1 MTDPNTSVLEKF
13 DLTGKVA
20 LITGAGQGVGRGIAL
35 AYAAAGAEAVI
46 INDLVAERAESVAA
60 EVDALGSKGVPG
72 VGNVASWDEMQ
83 KVVAAAGRPVDV
95 LVNNAGVPPMDP
107 VAATRGGGKKF
118 VESGPED
125 WQIWLDVN
133 IMGAFIATRLCLP
146 AMVESGWGRVINIIS
161 DASRTGERGMVAYGA
176 AKAAVAGMSRS
187 LAKEV
192 GRKGV
197 TVNSIAIGA
206 TVTPTV
212 QEGVSEEILKSISGL
227 YPVGRLGMPDDI
239 SPAALLLA
247 SEAGAWITGQT
258 MAVNGGYSVTL

>member
-1 MTDPNTSVLEKF
+1 MTDPNALVKEKF
-13 DLTGKVA
+13 DLTGKVV

-35 AYAAAGAEAVI
+35 AFAAAGADAVI
-46 INDLVAERAESVAA
+46 INDLVTERAEAVAA
-60 EVDALGSKGVPG
+60 EVDELGSKGVPG
-72 VGNVASWDEMQ
+72 VGNVASWEDMER
-83 KVVAAAGRPVDV
+83 VVNAAGRPVSI
-95 LVNNAGVPPMDP
+95 LVNNAGVPPMDAQ
-107 VAATRGGGKKF
+107 AATRGGGKKF
-118 VESGPED
+118 VDSGPAD
-125 WQIWLDVN
+125 WKVWMDVN
-133 IMGAFIATRLCLP
+133 VMGAFIATRLCLP
-146 AMVESGWGRVINIIS
+146 GMIDEGWGRVVNIIS

-212 QEGVSEEILKSISGL
+212 QEGVSQEILESISGL

-239 SPAALLLA
+239 SPAALMLA

-258 MAVNGGYSVTL
+258 LAVNGGYSVTL